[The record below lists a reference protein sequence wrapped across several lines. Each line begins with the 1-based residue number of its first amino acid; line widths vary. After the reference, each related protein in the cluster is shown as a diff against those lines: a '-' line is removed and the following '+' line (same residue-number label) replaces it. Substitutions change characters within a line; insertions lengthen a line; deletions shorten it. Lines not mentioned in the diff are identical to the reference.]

1 MRAKKITYEEALKFI
16 DAQPKKYDRP
26 EKGDIQIAL
35 NWLNELLESESLNG
49 VGSIADQQALFEE
62 LVRRSRRKKGGG
74 FDILSKM
81 LISKW
86 STKSK
91 NVFAISYSIGH
102 EDGNINGSHFSK
114 QREANKQTKVT
125 KKRVNEASNTNR
137 NRGLDTRNKIITAAA
152 KFRHLSRDD
161 ASHHIAAE
169 VHKSAGRVRQ
179 LLSEIF
185 PGNEWKKTS
194 L

>member
-1 MRAKKITYEEALKFI
+1 MRTIKITYEEALKFI
-16 DAQPKKYDRP
+16 DAQPSKYDRP
-26 EKGDIQIAL
+26 EVGDIQNAL
-35 NWLNELLESESLNG
+35 QWLNELLESEKLNG
-49 VGSIADQQALFEE
+49 VGSIAEQQSLFEE
-62 LVRRSRRKKGGG
+62 FVKISRRKKGGG
-74 FDILSKM
+74 FDLLSKM
-81 LISKW
+81 LLSKW
-86 STKSK
+86 SSKSK
-91 NVFAISYSIGH
+91 NVFAVSYSIGH
-102 EDGNINGSHFSK
+102 EDGNVNGSYFSK
-114 QREANKQTKVT
+114 QRETKKQSKVT

-137 NRGLDTRNKIITAAA
+137 SRGLDTRTKIIAAAA

-185 PGNEWKKTS
+185 PGDEWKKTS